1 MLSGLLAIAHFS
13 RREGSLRPTIVNLFG
28 AGVVAFTIVVNL
40 RRGYPIASLVASALV
55 GGAFA
60 WLWIR
65 QGRPR
70 GIAQAER
77 VMEIDLAQ
85 DETG

>member
-1 MLSGLLAIAHFS
+1 M
-13 RREGSLRPTIVNLFG
+13 
-28 AGVVAFTIVVNL
+28 NL